1 MGADSYPRVMQ
12 DGRDGD
18 QNPGY
23 IGNIQDTATAG
34 FKFFRG
40 MEATQIHIWTR
51 GYAKGI
57 FEVRTEIGGSV
68 LAVLPVEYANVW
80 EESWTEI
87 ALPEEE
93 YALYFTFR
101 GQGVAMLKGF
111 ELR

>member
-1 MGADSYPRVMQ
+1 M
-12 DGRDGD
+12 
-18 QNPGY
+18 
-23 IGNIQDTATAG
+23 
-34 FKFFRG
+34 
-40 MEATQIHIWTR
+40 
-51 GYAKGI
+51 
-57 FEVRTEIGGSV
+57 RTEIGGSV